1 MNRTTSKNRK
11 LVISAMLGAITMVL
25 GLTPLGIIPMGLINP
40 TTMHIPVIVAAIA
53 EGPIVGAMVG
63 LIFGVFSLLNAI
75 LRNASPVAFVFYNPL
90 ISVVPRILIGI
101 TSYYSYI
108 ALKKVSDK
116 NLKGLTQI
124 LWIAII
130 GFLSFLM
137 YKNITTGAS
146 PLNIT
151 FVGILI
157 VLSIGLFVYSLKT
170 TKQDFPIALG
180 AFIGSM
186 TNTILVLGGIYV
198 IYAEKY
204 VKALNIPLEQA
215 KSAILGVSITSGIP
229 EAVDRKSVV

>member
-186 TNTILVLGGIYV
+186 TNTILVLGGISNSVDSYAQPFVCEV
-198 IYAEKY
+198 IC
-204 VKALNIPLEQA
+204 LLPSN
-215 KSAILGVSITSGIP
+215 T
-229 EAVDRKSVV
+229 R